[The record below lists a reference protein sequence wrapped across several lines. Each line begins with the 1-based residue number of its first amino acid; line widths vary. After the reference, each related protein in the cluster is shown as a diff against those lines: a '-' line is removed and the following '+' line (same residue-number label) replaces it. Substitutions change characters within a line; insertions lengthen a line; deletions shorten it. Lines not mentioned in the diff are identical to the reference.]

1 MYVVD
6 CPPHSVY
13 TYIYAYFVYIGNY
26 CTSILSVTRN
36 GTGTVKE
43 RKGKDLAS

>member
-6 CPPHSVY
+6 CTPHSVY

-26 CTSILSVTRN
+26 FNLKCNPEWNRN
-36 GTGTVKE
+36 RKRNE
-43 RKGKDLAS
+43 RKG